1 MLMELVLTAG
11 SIGGLKLLPDIF
23 SELMLGA
30 AQRHTVSIQAHADA

>member
-1 MLMELVLTAG
+1 MAG

-30 AQRHTVSIQAHADA
+30 AQHHAVSIQAHADA